1 MSVADWIGLIGG
13 IAGLLG
19 AILSFIAYRRDAAR
33 LLIKVR
39 RDTRMTSPGADE
51 KVRSTLAKYGMSP
64 PAGLD
69 YGDSDTPW
77 ILVEAVN
84 VGRRPIKL
92 EKVGLVTTETPPYR
106 NFADFLPQVLH
117 EAQNVQQTIDQ
128 SKLATTIVRAG
139 FVVDGAG
146 RSHYGG
152 FPSTWGGAVDR
163 LRATFG
169 FKPFTR
175 YP

>member
-33 LLIKVR
+33 LLIRVR
-39 RDTRMTSPGADE
+39 RDARITSPGADE
-51 KVRSTLAKYGMSP
+51 KVRSTLAKYGLSP
-64 PAGLD
+64 PTGLN
-69 YGDSDTPW
+69 YGDSDTTW
-77 ILVEAVN
+77 ILAEAVN

-92 EKVGLVTTETPPYR
+92 EKMGLVTTETPPY
-106 NFADFLPQVLH
+106 NMFADFLPQLLH
-117 EAQNVQQTIDQ
+117 EAQNVQQTIDR
-128 SKLATTIVRAG
+128 SKLATATVRAG

-152 FPSTWGGAVDR
+152 FPSTWSGVADR

-169 FKPFTR
+169 LKPFKR
-175 YP
+175 

>member
-33 LLIKVR
+33 LVIKVR
-39 RDTRMTSPGADE
+39 RDARMTSPEADE
-51 KVRSTLAKYGMSP
+51 KVRSTLASYGAGP
-64 PAGLD
+64 PTGLN
-69 YGDSDTPW
+69 YGDSDTVW
-77 ILVEAVN
+77 ILVEAAN

-92 EKVGLVTTETPPYR
+92 EKMGLVTTETPPCSV
-106 NFADFLPQVLH
+106 FADFLPQLLH
-117 EAQNVQQTIDQ
+117 EAQNVQQTMDR
-128 SKLATTIVRAG
+128 SKLATTTVRAG

-152 FPSTWGGAVDR
+152 FPSTWSGAADR

-169 FKPFTR
+169 FEPFTR
-175 YP
+175 